1 MKWMHCVAGF
11 AAALIL
17 LASGLYAQEQRTDT
31 STARWT
37 ESFDLESC
45 SFSTTGRNAY
55 FVLEPGYRLVLAGVE
70 DGDSITLTITV
81 LNDTQEVD
89 GIQTRVVE
97 ERESG
102 SGELIEVS
110 RNFFAFCK
118 ENGSVFYFGED
129 VDIYEDGEVVG
140 HEGGWRAGEN
150 GFRPGLMMPGLA
162 LIGSA
167 YYQEFA
173 PGTAM
178 DRARIVSLDTVL
190 ETPAGRFE
198 HCLMTEESSP
208 LEPGSHEFK
217 IYAPGIGLIKDE
229 SLLLVRY
236 GIFRQTENGQ

>member
-1 MKWMHCVAGF
+1 MTMKSLRRLACVVAVT
-11 AAALIL
+11 L
-17 LASGLYAQEQRTDT
+17 LANAAQAQDKSTES
-31 STARWT
+31 STAEWT
-37 ESFDLESC
+37 ESFSLESC
-45 SFSTTGRNAY
+45 SFSTTGRNEY
-55 FVLEPGYRLVLAGVE
+55 FVLEPGYRLVLTGVE
-70 DGDSITLTITV
+70 DDDSVTLTITV

-89 GIQTRVVE
+89 GVQTRVVE
-97 ERESG
+97 ERETG
-102 SGELIEVS
+102 GGGLIEVS

-129 VDIYEDGEVVG
+129 VDIYEDGELVG

-162 LIGSA
+162 LVGSA
-167 YYQEFA
+167 YYQEYA
-173 PGTAM
+173 PTVAM

-198 HCLMTEESSP
+198 HCLVAEESSP

-236 GIFRQTENGQ
+236 GTDR

>member
-1 MKWMHCVAGF
+1 MKSLRRLACVVAVTWLAN
-11 AAALIL
+11 AAQ
-17 LASGLYAQEQRTDT
+17 AQDKLPET
-31 STARWT
+31 STAKWT

-45 SFSTTGRNAY
+45 SFSTTGRNEY

-70 DGDSITLTITV
+70 DADSVTLTITV
-81 LNDTQEVD
+81 LNDTQVVD
-89 GIQTRVVE
+89 GVQTRVVE
-97 ERESG
+97 ERETG
-102 SGELIEVS
+102 DGELIEVS

-129 VDIYEDGEVVG
+129 VDIYEDGKLVG

-167 YYQEFA
+167 YYQEYA
-173 PGTAM
+173 PKVAM

-198 HCLMTEESSP
+198 HCLMTEETSP
-208 LEPGSHEFK
+208 LEPASREFK
-217 IYAPGIGLIKDE
+217 IYAPGIGLIKDQ

-236 GIFRQTENGQ
+236 GTNR